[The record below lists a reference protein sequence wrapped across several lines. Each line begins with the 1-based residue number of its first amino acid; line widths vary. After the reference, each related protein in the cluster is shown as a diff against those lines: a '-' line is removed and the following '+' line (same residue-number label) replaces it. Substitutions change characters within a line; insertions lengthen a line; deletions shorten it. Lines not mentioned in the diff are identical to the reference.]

1 MPLHLR
7 KLYTFVD
14 SAYLHGRAPFDIALS
29 LADGGSDVIQLRAKD
44 WPKERIHE
52 SAQRIA
58 PALQDRGVTFVI
70 NDHIDIAKDVG
81 APLAHLGQEDF
92 FDAGFQSVD
101 QIIDDSENL
110 GIGLSTHS
118 PNQALRSIAANPDY
132 VAIGPV
138 FSTETKPQAPAVTL
152 DYVRWAAENL
162 TIPWYA
168 IGGITLT
175 SLESVLSAGAKG
187 ICVVSAILNHAN
199 PADACR
205 EFRHALDSS
214 DRVRAS

>member
-1 MPLHLR
+1 MPSHPR

-14 SAYLHGRAPFDIALS
+14 TAYLHGRTPFDVALS

-52 SAQRIA
+52 AAQRIA
-58 PALQDRGVTFVI
+58 PELRDRGVPFVI
-70 NDHIDIAKDVG
+70 NDHVDIAKDVG

-92 FDAGFQSVD
+92 FDAGFQTAD
-101 QIIDDSENL
+101 QVIDDVENL

-118 PNQALRSIAANPDY
+118 PTQALRSIAACPDY

-138 FSTETKPQAPAVTL
+138 FPTDTKPQAAAVTL
-152 DYVRWAAENL
+152 DYVRWASQNL

-168 IGGITLT
+168 IGGINLT
-175 SLESVLSAGAKG
+175 TLESVLTAGATG
-187 ICVVSAILNHAN
+187 ICVVSAILNHPN

-205 EFRHALDSS
+205 EFRRALGSTG
-214 DRVRAS
+214 